1 MNEHEYD
8 LMRRVEDSYWWYAV
22 LRESVTVEVKAL
34 PAGWTELRIL
44 DAGCGTGGMME
55 TLRRENS
62 AWKLCGLDAS
72 PEAIAHCRRRG
83 FQDLTQGSVDA
94 LPYPVDSFDVV
105 LSLDVLYFEGVDETR
120 AMGEF
125 QRVLKPGGVL
135 VLNLPAFDILRGRH
149 DVAVKGVR
157 RYTPARVRQLLAQS
171 GLEALRIHCW
181 NLWLFVPILCWRL
194 LSRLPHTGGNT
205 AAKSDLSMPPAFLN
219 SALTA
224 IARLDMAFCRAISS
238 PLGTS
243 VQAVARKPAPQPSV
257 PS

>member
-1 MNEHEYD
+1 MNEREYA
-8 LMRRVEDSYWWYAV
+8 LMRRVEDSYWWYVV
-22 LRESVTVEVKAL
+22 LRESVAVEVKAL
-34 PAGWTELRIL
+34 LAGRTDGRIL

-55 TLRRENS
+55 ALRRENPR
-62 AWKLCGLDAS
+62 WKLCGLDS
-72 PEAIAHCRRRG
+72 SSKAIGHTRERG

-94 LPYPVDSFDVV
+94 LPYEGASFDVV
-105 LSLDVLYFEGVDETR
+105 ISLDVLYFEGVDETR

-135 VLNLPAFDILRGRH
+135 VLNLPAFDFLRGRH

-157 RYTPARVRQLLAQS
+157 RYTPARLRELLAQS
-171 GLEALRIHCW
+171 GMEALRVHCW

-194 LSRLPHTGGNT
+194 LSRVPMARGSA

-224 IARLDMAFCRAISS
+224 IARLDMALCRAISS

-243 VQAVARKPAPQPSV
+243 VQAVARKRV
-257 PS
+257 E